1 MALRDEYGLAPR
13 GLLGTQP
20 DMISENQQLRGL
32 NAPGYLAHMA
42 GYMIPGSGLLDAG
55 GGYVAMPGMGG
66 KNLFGPSLF
75 ESIKNSDYAYA
86 LGQGLGAVGDMLQF
100 AGPLAVAG
108 TALKAASAP
117 LRSSAN
123 ISKLTRGIT
132 GGGKTPDTSRLNS
145 QALTPN
151 SIAPG
156 PNVAPAPTPKP
167 GFNDILKGQ
176 TLTDLVSGQKPVR
189 GQTNKELVAMQK
201 AELTAPQLAKI
212 DGLKTTHP
220 SVYKASQFMLPGEVT
235 QLIGSQKNIEAAER
249 LLGVLPPAKEM
260 TALAKVGGAKR
271 GWYRASTQALVDV
284 FGDDAPRFSALLAA
298 TSPQTSV
305 ESNLANSLNIWKNW
319 TAAGRP
325 TEREA
330 ILDIMGASVQGDKG
344 RDSIL
349 GAWENNTVTALGT
362 NNPANIKLDLD
373 SIRLSGAKVDSFMR
387 NLSDD
392 VYKFTNDA
400 WMANILG
407 VEQSLF
413 QGGGKGPPGY
423 HVVSAYGR
431 QAGNS
436 IGLTP
441 REMQETA
448 WTAGMALLEGAKS
461 QGIPV
466 TEMVD
471 KLSRKDILATPD
483 FATLFQEPG
492 TRKILSEA
500 GYGSKVDKLK
510 AFNFPP
516 DQPLT
521 KAERKDALKAA
532 QRLQE
537 LAQIRDADS
546 TVKTLTMKDY
556 EAVVNNIF
564 EAVPG
569 QSTGVL
575 TGMVDAPENIRK
587 NYSQQAFKALTD
599 QRGVDILNKNL
610 GLNTARTLRG
620 TGMYDDGSGIT
631 QFNPSANAPTI
642 SPVRAT
648 SRGSDQVG
656 TIPYNELDKL
666 DAAATLRGGLLAQE
680 GTPYTAIQPLS
691 RTNPSRSETPG
702 EIIIPRDKA
711 ATTKSMEE
719 VAKLLPSGTVATDTG
734 KGVGLLN
741 FDGAKQIGGIHGD
754 TRSKTYYPDVSPL
767 PRETRDEVTGLLQA
781 DQKKPRETVGVEK
794 VGGNYIGMTDEF
806 KQGVGS
812 QAVVRKMFNVLNK
825 LPSKVF
831 NRLDNNETRLMAK
844 DLFDLNEKTAAKYN
858 LPLRE
863 DHQNMLKIIYEK
875 GLKGLK
881 AAVGTKE
888 LLPSIFVLGLGG
900 QLYRQHSGS
909 DS

>member
-1 MALRDEYGLAPR
+1 MTLRDEYGLAPV
-13 GLLGTQP
+13 GLLGTRP
-20 DMISENQQLRGL
+20 DMISVNQQLLGV
-32 NAPGYLAHMA
+32 NVPGHAAHTA
-42 GYMIPGSGLLDAG
+42 SYMIPGTGLLDSLGFMMAG
-55 GGYVAMPGMGG
+55 PGVKGR
-66 KNLFGPSLF
+66 FGPSLLD
-75 ESIKNSDYAYA
+75 SIRNQDYAYA
-86 LGQGLGAVGDMLQF
+86 LGQGLGTLGDVAQMF
-100 AGPLAVAG
+100 PPLIAAG
-108 TALKAASAP
+108 TMIKMMSNP
-117 LRSSAN
+117 LRATKN
-123 ISKLTRGIT
+123 ISRGVT
-132 GGGKTPDTSRLNS
+132 GGGKTPDTNNILKSESFVDNP
-145 QALTPN
+145 T
-151 SIAPG
+151 APG
-156 PNVAPAPTPKP
+156 PVQPSAVEPQP
-167 GFNDILKGQ
+167 GFSDIQMGDPVG
-176 TLTDLVSGQKPVR
+176 DLVSGQKPIR
-189 GQTNKELVAMQK
+189 GQTDKELVAMQR
-201 AELTAPQLAKI
+201 AELSPQQLEKI
-212 DGLKTTHP
+212 NALKTTHP
-220 SVYKASQFMLPGEVT
+220 SVYKASRFMLPGEVT

-249 LLGVLPPAKEM
+249 LLDVLPPAKEM
-260 TALAKVGGAKR
+260 TALGKMGGAKR

-284 FGDDAPRFSALLAA
+284 FGDDAPRFAALLAA

-305 ESNLANSLNIWKNW
+305 ESNLINSLNIWKNW

-325 TEREA
+325 TSREK
-330 ILDIMGASVQGDKG
+330 ILDVMGDSVQGEKG

-349 GAWENNTVTALGT
+349 GAWENNTVTALST
-362 NNPANIKLDLD
+362 ANPGDIKLSLGD
-373 SIRLSGAKVDSFMR
+373 INLSGAKVDSFMA

-392 VYKFTNDA
+392 VYRFTNDA
-400 WMANILG
+400 WMANTLG

-413 QGGGKGPPGY
+413 QGGGKGPPAY

-431 QAGNS
+431 QVGNS

-461 QGIPV
+461 RGIPV

-471 KLSRKDILATPD
+471 KLTRKDILATPD
-483 FATLFQEPG
+483 FATLFQLPEYRG
-492 TRKILSEA
+492 ILSDA
-500 GYGSKVDKLK
+500 GYGDKVSKLK
-510 AFNFPP
+510 EFNFPP

-521 KAERKDALKAA
+521 KAERNAALKAA

-537 LAQIRDADS
+537 LAQIRNADS

-587 NYSQQAFKALTD
+587 NYSQQAFKAFTD
-599 QRGVDILNKNL
+599 PRGVDILNKNL

-620 TGMYDDGSGIT
+620 TGMYEDGSGIT

-648 SRGSDQVG
+648 SRGSDHVG
-656 TIPYNELDKL
+656 TIPFNELTKL
-666 DAAATLRGGLLAQE
+666 DAAAALRGGLLAQE
-680 GTPYTAIQPLS
+680 GTPYTAIQPLT

-741 FDGAKQIGGIHGD
+741 FDGAKQLGGIHGE
-754 TRSKTYYPDVSPL
+754 TRSKTYYPDVPPL
-767 PRETRDEVTGLLQA
+767 PRATRDEVTGLLQA

-794 VGGNYIGMTDEF
+794 VGGNYIDMTDEF

-812 QAVVRKMFNVLNK
+812 QAVTKKMFSELDKLPAKDLNK
-825 LPSKVF
+825 L
-831 NRLDNNETRLMAK
+831 DNAELKLAAK
-844 DLFDLNEKTAAKYN
+844 DLLELNARTAAKN
-858 LPLRE
+858 NFPTRE
-863 DHQNMLKIIYEK
+863 DHQNLLRIISEK
-875 GLKGLK
+875 GLKGLR
-881 AAVGTKE
+881 AAIGTKE
-888 LLPSIFVLGLGG
+888 LLPAIFVLGLGG

>member
-13 GLLGTQP
+13 GLLGTRP
-20 DMISENQQLRGL
+20 DMISEDQQLRGL
-32 NAPGYLAHMA
+32 NAPGYAAHMA
-42 GYMIPGSGLLDAG
+42 GYMIPGSGIADAVG
-55 GGYVAMPGMGG
+55 QYPAMPGMGG
-66 KNLFGPSLF
+66 KNPFGPSLL

-86 LGQGLGAVGDMLQF
+86 LGQGLGAAGDMLQV

-156 PNVAPAPTPKP
+156 PNVSPAPTPKP

-176 TLTDLVSGQKPVR
+176 TLTDLVSGQRPVR
-189 GQTNKELVAMQK
+189 GQTNKELVAMQR

-212 DGLKTTHP
+212 DGLKATHP
-220 SVYKASQFMLPGEVT
+220 SVYKASQYMLPGEVT

-249 LLGVLPPAKEM
+249 LLSVLPPAKEM

-344 RDSIL
+344 RDSVL

-362 NNPANIKLDLD
+362 NNPADIKLDLD

-413 QGGGKGPPGY
+413 QGGGKGPPAY
-423 HVVSAYGR
+423 HTVSAYGR
-431 QAGNS
+431 QVGNS
-436 IGLTP
+436 VGLTP

-461 QGIPV
+461 RGIPV

-500 GYGSKVDKLK
+500 GYGAKVDKLK

-537 LAQIRDADS
+537 LAQIRNADS

-569 QSTGVL
+569 RSTGVL
-575 TGMVDAPENIRK
+575 TGLADAPENVRK
-587 NYSQQAFKALTD
+587 NYSQQGLKAFSDA
-599 QRGVDILNKNL
+599 RGVDILNKNL
-610 GLNTARTLRG
+610 GLDTARTVRG
-620 TGMYDDGSGIT
+620 TGMYDDGSGNV
-631 QFNPSANAPTI
+631 QFNPLANAPTI
-642 SPVRAT
+642 AALT
-648 SRGSDQVG
+648 KAGN
-656 TIPYNELDKL
+656 IPAGQSTKL

-680 GTPYTAIQPLS
+680 GTPYMAIRPNAA
-691 RTNPSRSETPG
+691 TEPG
-702 EIIIPRDKA
+702 EVLIPRDKP
-711 ATTKSMEE
+711 ATPQSMQE
-719 VAKLLPSGTVATDTG
+719 VAGILPKDTVAVDTG
-734 KGVGLLN
+734 RGVGLLD
-741 FDGAKQIGGIHGD
+741 FE
-754 TRSKTYYPDVSPL
+754 SPDIAPL
-767 PRETRDEVTGLLQA
+767 PREIEQQATGLLQA
-781 DQKKPRETVGVEK
+781 DQKIPRERVAVEK
-794 VGGNYIGMTDEF
+794 VGGNYIDMTDEF

-812 QAVVRKMFNVLNK
+812 QAVTKKMFSELDKLPAKDLNK
-825 LPSKVF
+825 L
-831 NRLDNNETRLMAK
+831 DNSELKLAAK
-844 DLFDLNEKTAAKYN
+844 DLLELNARTAAKN
-858 LPLRE
+858 KFPTRE
-863 DHQNMLKIIYEK
+863 DHQNLLRIISEK
-875 GLKGLK
+875 GLKGLR
-881 AAVGTKE
+881 AAIGTKE
-888 LLPSIFVLGLGG
+888 LLPSIFVLGLGS

>member
-13 GLLGTQP
+13 GLLGTRP

-32 NAPGYLAHMA
+32 NAPGYAAHMA

-55 GGYVAMPGMGG
+55 GGYPAMPGMGG
-66 KNLFGPSLF
+66 KNPFGPSLL

-86 LGQGLGAVGDMLQF
+86 LGQGIGSVGDMLQF

-132 GGGKTPDTSRLNS
+132 GGGKTPDSSRLNS

-151 SIAPG
+151 SIGSG
-156 PNVAPAPTPKP
+156 PNTATAPTPKP

-176 TLTDLVSGQKPVR
+176 TLTDLVSGQRPVR

-220 SVYKASQFMLPGEVT
+220 SVYKASQYMLPGEVT

-344 RDSIL
+344 RDSVL

-362 NNPANIKLDLD
+362 NNPADIKLDLD

-431 QAGNS
+431 QVGNS

-461 QGIPV
+461 RGIPV

-471 KLSRKDILATPD
+471 KLTRKDILATPD

-537 LAQIRDADS
+537 LAQIRKADS

-569 QSTGVL
+569 RSTGVL
-575 TGMVDAPENIRK
+575 TGLADAPENVRK

-599 QRGVDILNKNL
+599 QRGVDILNKGV
-610 GLNTARTLRG
+610 GLDTGRTLRG
-620 TGMYDDGSGIT
+620 QGMYIDDTGVP
-631 QFNPSANAPTI
+631 QYNPSANAPTV
-642 SPVRAT
+642 SQLTASGNLTKP
-648 SRGSDQVG
+648 DQDRLQAVA
-656 TIPYNELDKL
+656 N
-666 DAAATLRGGLLAQE
+666 LRGGLLAQE
-680 GTPYTAIQPLS
+680 GTPINAIQPDPKGVE
-691 RTNPSRSETPG
+691 N
-702 EIIIPRDKA
+702 IIPRDKGAGVQPMMDA
-711 ATTKSMEE
+711 ASI
-719 VAKLLPSGTVATDTG
+719 LPPNYAATDTG
-734 KGVGLLN
+734 KGIGLL
-741 FDGAKQIGGIHGD
+741 DISGD
-754 TRSKTYYPDVSPL
+754 TPEQL
-767 PRETRDEVTGLLQA
+767 PQGTIKKITGLLQA
-781 DQKKPRETVGVEK
+781 DQKNPLPPVTVDRVFGD
-794 VGGNYIGMTDEF
+794 YIDYTDEF
-806 KQGVGS
+806 AQGIGS
-812 QAVVRKMFNVLNK
+812 QAVVKKMFDSLNK
-825 LPSKVF
+825 LSSKVF
-831 NRLDNNETRLMAK
+831 NRLDNSQTRLMAK
-844 DLFDLNEKTAAKYN
+844 DLHDLNEKTAAKNN

-888 LLPSIFVLGLGG
+888 LLPSIFVIGLGAKLF
-900 QLYRQHSGS
+900 QQHSGS